1 MEEIRYCYFNGE
13 LIPQKDAKVGVMTH
27 AFNYGT
33 GCFEGI
39 RAYWNA
45 EQKQLYVMKL
55 REHVERLSN
64 SCRILL
70 MSMPGNVDEIF
81 EKHLEVLRRNK
92 FERDVYIR
100 PLVYKATE
108 TVGVRL
114 HDLTDGFVI
123 FTTEMGNYLDVEKG
137 IACGVASWR
146 RVDDTMIPA
155 RAKVTGA
162 YINGAL
168 AKTEAIQNGFDE
180 AIQLNMDGH
189 VSEGSGENI
198 FIVKDGAIITPAV
211 NDNILVGITRG
222 AVIELAK
229 DLGIPVMERSLD
241 RTELY
246 CCDECF
252 MTGTAAQVSPVVGV
266 DRRPVGDGVAGP
278 LTLKIQSIYFD
289 AVRGKNEKYMN
300 WLTPVY

>member
-1 MEEIRYCYFNGE
+1 MEEVRYCYFNGE
-13 LIPQKDAKVGVMTH
+13 FIPQKDAKVGVMTH

-45 EQKQLYVMKL
+45 DQKQLYVMKL
-55 REHVERLSN
+55 REHVERLGN

-70 MSMPGNVDEIF
+70 MSMPGSVDEIF

-92 FERDVYIR
+92 FQRDVYIR

-137 IACGVASWR
+137 IKCGVSSWR

-155 RAKVTGA
+155 RAKVTGI
-162 YINGAL
+162 YVNGAL
-168 AKTEAIQNGFDE
+168 AKTEAILNGFDE
-180 AIQLNMDGH
+180 AIQLNVDGH

-198 FIVKDGAIITPAV
+198 FIVKDGTLITPSV
-211 NDNILVGITRG
+211 SDNILVGVTRG
-222 AVIELAK
+222 AVIEIAK
-229 DLGIPVMERSLD
+229 DLGIPTIERAVD

-246 CCDECF
+246 TCDECF

-266 DRRPVGDGVAGP
+266 DRRPVGDGVAGS
-278 LTLKIQSIYFD
+278 LTIRIQNIYFD
-289 AVRGKNEKYMN
+289 AVRGKNEKYTD